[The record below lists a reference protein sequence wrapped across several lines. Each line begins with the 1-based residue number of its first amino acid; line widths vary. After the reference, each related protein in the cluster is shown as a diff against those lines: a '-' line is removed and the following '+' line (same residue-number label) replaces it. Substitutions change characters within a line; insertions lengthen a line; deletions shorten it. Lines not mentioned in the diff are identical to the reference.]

1 MMNRQPAKTKS
12 QQPPPSKP
20 TVSPPPAKAESPK
33 VEPKPVALDYN
44 PMYQN
49 PPAPEA
55 VDKPV
60 VELREEKKLTISPFG
75 IQQSLV
81 RTLPGNT
88 LKKAK
93 KRLCFYLR
101 GNFRHS
107 KCLNYRAAKKNKKSS
122 KKKVKSDSDSD
133 SSSSSS
139 STSSSSS
146 SSSSDSEDERKCK
159 PKTI

>member
-1 MMNRQPAKTKS
+1 MMNRQAKTKS

-20 TVSPPPAKAESPK
+20 EAAPPPAKVESPK

-55 VDKPV
+55 VEKPI
-60 VELREEKKLTISPFG
+60 VEAREEKKLTISPFG

-81 RTLPGNT
+81 RTLPGNM

-93 KRLCFYLR
+93 KKLVFANLDFICHLS
-101 GNFRHS
+101 N
-107 KCLNYRAAKKNKKSS
+107 L
-122 KKKVKSDSDSD
+122 
-133 SSSSSS
+133 
-139 STSSSSS
+139 
-146 SSSSDSEDERKCK
+146 
-159 PKTI
+159 

>member
-12 QQPPPSKP
+12 QQPQPSKP
-20 TVSPPPAKAESPK
+20 TVSPAPAKAESPK

-60 VELREEKKLTISPFG
+60 AEVREEKKLTISPFG

-81 RTLPGNT
+81 RTLPGNM

-93 KRLCFYLR
+93 K
-101 GNFRHS
+101 
-107 KCLNYRAAKKNKKSS
+107 K
-122 KKKVKSDSDSD
+122 
-133 SSSSSS
+133 
-139 STSSSSS
+139 
-146 SSSSDSEDERKCK
+146 
-159 PKTI
+159 